1 MVAAA
6 RLLAQIR
13 DQIGGTGRDA
23 HDEIERVVVTFDKR
37 IEHAAGKDAA
47 HRAPFD
53 NQGARVGIKH
63 NKAPSAVIPAGID
76 PGPVMDAFMQNIKT
90 PQQDDSSH
98 SRKPEA
104 VQGQT

>member
-1 MVAAA
+1 M
-6 RLLAQIR
+6 
-13 DQIGGTGRDA
+13 
-23 HDEIERVVVTFDKR
+23 TFDKG

-90 PQQDDSSH
+90 PQQDDSGSLAQAR
-98 SRKPEA
+98 S
-104 VQGQT
+104 GQEQT